1 MTTRRRLFIL
11 GAVLLAA
18 VAGAGSI
25 KVWSTGEYIT
35 ATDINANFT
44 HIHSQMVGG
53 HGGRLLNADVS
64 SSAAISHAKL
74 ATPALLPKAWAVT
87 DTCVGSTDGGAGSTC
102 TVPDKSVVTSVTV
115 GATGTYTVN
124 FPARANA
131 NYGVL
136 VNSHTSLSS
145 CGPTART
152 TTTTTVYCWNSSNNP
167 TDSIFTFML
176 LDTEN

>member
-35 ATDINANFT
+35 STDINANFA
-44 HIHSQMVGG
+44 HIHNQMVGG
-53 HGGRLLNADVS
+53 HGARLVNADVS
-64 SSAAISHAKL
+64 SAAALSHAKL
-74 ATPALLPKAWAVT
+74 ATPALVPKSWVVIA
-87 DTCVGSTDGGAGSTC
+87 TCAGATDGGSGGTC
-102 TVPDKSVVTSVTV
+102 TLADSSNITSVTA
-115 GATGTYTVN
+115 GTTGNYTVT
-124 FPARANA
+124 FPARGSA

-136 VNSHTSLSS
+136 VNSHTSLGS
-145 CGPTART
+145 CGPTTRST
-152 TTTTTVYCWNSSNNP
+152 TTVGVYCWNSSNAAA
-167 TDSIFTFML
+167 DSIFTLMI

>member
-1 MTTRRRLFIL
+1 MITRRKLFIL

-35 ATDINANFT
+35 STDLNANFA
-44 HIHSQMVGG
+44 HIHNQMVGG
-53 HGGRLLNADVS
+53 HGARLVNADVS
-64 SSAAISHAKL
+64 NSAAISHSKL
-74 ATPALLPKAWAVT
+74 ATPALVPKAWAVI

-136 VNSHTSLSS
+136 VNSHTALSS
-145 CGPTART
+145 CGPTSRST
-152 TTTTTVYCWNSSNNP
+152 TSAGVYCWNSSNNAA
-167 TDSIFTFML
+167 DSIFTFML